1 MEIEFD
7 EEVRENNLLDD
18 IKNHKKAIIIIS
30 AVLVFIMLICYGCY
44 KTMLPTDWHHFNS
57 ERIAFVEEK
66 YKISLDNAKPERYWV
81 VSIAPDG
88 DSSFTFEVDDYKK
101 FMENDFHGMYFLY
114 GIVGLAMIIVY
125 LGFFAIRALIR
136 IFRDPKTYLTLPI
149 CAYSTSALILVI
161 NAYFSASVLRR
172 PNASVYLSV
181 ALAMLWLL
189 TESTSPAN
197 GKEQV

>member
-7 EEVRENNLLDD
+7 EDVRENNLLDD

-57 ERIAFVEEK
+57 ERIAFVEDK

-88 DSSFTFEVDDYKK
+88 DSSFKFEVDDYKK
-101 FMENDFHGMYFLY
+101 FMENDFHGKAILNSYEEPDGSDASY
-114 GIVGLAMIIVY
+114 KCRIDERLACRIKFNKSSGKYKGMINCY
-125 LGFFAIRALIR
+125 
-136 IFRDPKTYLTLPI
+136 RDPEKNNSVQSSSEGYTI
-149 CAYSTSALILVI
+149 YSV
-161 NAYFSASVLRR
+161 
-172 PNASVYLSV
+172 
-181 ALAMLWLL
+181 
-189 TESTSPAN
+189 
-197 GKEQV
+197 G